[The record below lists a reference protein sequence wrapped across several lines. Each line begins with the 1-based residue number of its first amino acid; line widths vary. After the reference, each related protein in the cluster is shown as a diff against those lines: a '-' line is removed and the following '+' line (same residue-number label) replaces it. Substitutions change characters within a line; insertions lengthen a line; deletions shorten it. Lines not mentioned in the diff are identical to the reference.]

1 MIIIPIPRIKSE
13 PYVPDINRIK
23 MHSIISKL
31 CDTGYD
37 ICTAREAIEIIE
49 SKHIDKSQFDFP
61 YGSFDEFKI
70 HVLDGT
76 LEVRLFDDILT
87 PKEKH
92 DALMKAVK
100 EGKSWV
106 TY

>member
-1 MIIIPIPRIKSE
+1 MPIPRIKA
-13 PYVPDINRIK
+13 PVHKPDLNRNK
-23 MHSIISKL
+23 MYSVIDAL

-87 PKEKH
+87 SKEKH
-92 DALMKAVK
+92 EERMKAVK
-100 EGKSWV
+100 EGKLCV